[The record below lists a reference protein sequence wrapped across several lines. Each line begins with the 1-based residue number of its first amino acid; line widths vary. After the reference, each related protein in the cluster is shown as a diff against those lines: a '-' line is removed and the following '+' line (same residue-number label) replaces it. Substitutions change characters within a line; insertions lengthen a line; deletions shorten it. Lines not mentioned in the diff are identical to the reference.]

1 MKNMIKYKD
10 FFASIYYEDT
20 TSTFWG
26 KVEGIEDVIT
36 FESNT
41 IEGLKKEFK
50 NMDRFKQTK
59 TAGLLG
65 IIGNLFLL
73 IIKGTTR
80 IYI

>member
-1 MKNMIKYKD
+1 MCY
-10 FFASIYYEDT
+10 
-20 TSTFWG
+20 TF
-26 KVEGIEDVIT
+26 
-36 FESNT
+36 
-41 IEGLKKEFK
+41 LKKEFK